1 MLHPKKTHIVD
12 LISNVIQKSFR
23 LKNNNS
29 TYQPTLIQFP
39 KHLHVPRQS
48 NKILNKETRY
58 LPTGCITPISSRFTP
73 NCHCR
78 HEFKASK
85 TTTIRITTHPVRFT
99 SNSRCRLHTS
109 MLDETQQKTF
119 SKVDQCHI
127 TLHMLSQILS
137 NSHCR

>member
-29 TYQPTLIQFP
+29 TYQPTLTQFP
-39 KHLHVPRQS
+39 RHLHVPHQS
-48 NKILNKETRY
+48 NKVLNKETRH
-58 LPTGCITPISSRFTP
+58 LPTGCITPITSRFML
-73 NCHCR
+73 NSQYR
-78 HEFKASK
+78 HEFQVST
-85 TTTIRITTHPVRFT
+85 TTTIRITTHPVRLT
-99 SNSRCRLHTS
+99 TNSRIRLHTN

-119 SKVDQCHI
+119 SKEDQCHI